1 MELEYQTT
9 KQTMLPINL
18 EKADT
23 QTLKITWDDG
33 EESFYPLNF
42 LRRQCPCA
50 TCQESKI
57 KAQAPA
63 ANPFR
68 ILQPHEIL
76 STQLDLKEAEVVG
89 RYALNFNW
97 SDGHHEGIYTF
108 DFLRE
113 LAEAEECKS
122 AKRRFVEAR

>member
-1 MELEYQTT
+1 
-9 KQTMLPINL
+9 MLPVNL
-18 EKADT
+18 EKVDA

-33 EESFYPLNF
+33 ESTFYPLNF

-50 TCQESKI
+50 SCQEARMKTQTP
-57 KAQAPA
+57 K
-63 ANPFR
+63 ANPLR
-68 ILQPHEIL
+68 ILQTHEIIANE
-76 STQLDLKEAEVVG
+76 LDLKEAEVVG

-113 LAEAEECKS
+113 LGEGEECRS
-122 AKRRFVEAR
+122 AKMRHSQGG

>member
-1 MELEYQTT
+1 
-9 KQTMLPINL
+9 MLPINL
-18 EKADT
+18 EKAEAH
-23 QTLKITWDDG
+23 TLKITWDDG

-50 TCQESKI
+50 TCHESKM
-57 KAQAPA
+57 KAQTPA

-68 ILQPHEIL
+68 ILQAHEIV
-76 STQLDLKEAEVVG
+76 SAQLDLIEAEVVG

-108 DFLRE
+108 DYLRE
-113 LAEAEECKS
+113 LANREECLA
-122 AKRRFVEAR
+122 AKAKFRKEDL

>member
-1 MELEYQTT
+1 
-9 KQTMLPINL
+9 MLPVNL
-18 EKADT
+18 EKADA

-33 EESFYPLNF
+33 ESIFYPLNF

-50 TCQESKI
+50 SCQEAKL
-57 KAQAPA
+57 KTQAPK

-68 ILQPHEIL
+68 ILQPHEIIANEL
-76 STQLDLKEAEVVG
+76 ELKEAEVVG

-113 LAEAEECKS
+113 LGEAEECRN
-122 AKRRFVEAR
+122 AKARFTANH